1 MFFSRTLAKKFE
13 RYVKFPVIVV
23 QGPRQSG
30 KTTLVRHYFKNY
42 KYINLEKPEDRDF
55 AINDPEGFLAKY
67 ENKNGII
74 IDEFQYAPQLLSYI
88 QVDVDEK
95 KRSGYFILTGS
106 QNFLMNQN
114 ITQSLAG
121 RVGILT
127 LLPFSNKELIT
138 NKINSQDYNKAII
151 NGCYPRLYEKEML
164 PEELYPS
171 YIQTYVERDAR
182 QVISID
188 SLKTFQKFIALCAGR
203 IGQLLNISEISM
215 NCGIDRKTADKWI
228 SILEASYILF
238 MLQPYFKNYNKR
250 ITKTAKIY
258 FYDTGLAC
266 SLLKIRTADDLAL
279 SPFRGHL
286 FENFI
291 IADFYKQY
299 YNRAINPPLYF
310 WRDQNGIIEID
321 CIVDKG
327 SKQIPI
333 EIKSGAT
340 IAPTFFR
347 SLGLWSQIADK
358 DPKNGYI
365 IYGGESVQLRK
376 SGHVLGWKEA
386 TDLMEKIEK
395 S

>member
-42 KYINLEKPEDRDF
+42 KYVNLEKPEDRDF
-55 AINDPEGFLAKY
+55 AIDDPKGFLAKY

-127 LLPFSNKELIT
+127 LLPFSNKELVT
-138 NKINSQDYNKAII
+138 NKIDSKDCNKAII
-151 NGCYPRLYEKEML
+151 NGCYPRLYEKEIF

-182 QVISID
+182 QVISAGN
-188 SLKTFQKFIALCAGR
+188 LKTFQKFIALCAGR

-215 NCGIDRKTADKWI
+215 NCSIDRKTSDKWM

-238 MLQPYFKNYNKR
+238 TLQPYFKNYNKR
-250 ITKTAKIY
+250 ITKTPKIY

-266 SLLKIRTADDLAL
+266 SLLKIRTINDLTL

-291 IADFYKQY
+291 IADLYKQY
-299 YNRAINPPLYF
+299 YNHAINPPLYF
-310 WRDQNGIIEID
+310 WRDQNGNIEID
-321 CIVDKG
+321 CIIDKA

-340 IAPTFFR
+340 IVPTFFKA
-347 SLGLWSQIADK
+347 LGQWNQIADANPK
-358 DPKNGYI
+358 DGYI
-365 IYGGESVQLRK
+365 IYGGKSAQNRK
-376 SGHVLGWKEA
+376 SGYVLSWKHA
-386 TDLMEKIEK
+386 TDLIEKIEK
-395 S
+395 I